1 MQARLMARPKN
12 SEGDARERLVAA
24 AGRGFRTGGFGGA
37 GVDALAKGAGLTSG
51 AFYAHFDSKAEAFR
65 LVVADSLALLRNG
78 VIAFQQRHGRDWR
91 DPFVDF
97 YLGERM
103 QVSLDEACGVPTFS
117 SDVARADDATRAI
130 YEAELGLLV
139 EALAAGFRGAHARA
153 RALALLA
160 VLSGAAAMARA
171 VKDDHIRREIL
182 AAANVAAKAV

>member
-1 MQARLMARPKN
+1 MARSKAN
-12 SEGDARERLVAA
+12 EGDARERLVEA

-51 AFYAHFDSKAEAFR
+51 AFYAQFDSKAEAFR
-65 LVVADSLALLRNG
+65 LAVADSLALLRNG
-78 VIAFQQRHGRDWR
+78 VIAFQERHGRNWR

-103 QVSLDEACGVPTFS
+103 RVALDQACGVPTFS
-117 SDVARADDATRAI
+117 SDVARADDATRAV
-130 YEAELGLLV
+130 YEAELELLV
-139 EALAAGFRGAHARA
+139 QAMAAGFRGAHARE

-171 VKDDHIRREIL
+171 VKADGIRQEVL
-182 AAANVAAKAV
+182 AAANIAAKAI

>member
-1 MQARLMARPKN
+1 MARSKA
-12 SEGDARERLVAA
+12 SEGDARERLVEA

-78 VIAFQQRHGRDWR
+78 VIAFQERHGRNWR

-103 QVSLDEACGVPTFS
+103 QVALDEACGVPTFS
-117 SDVARADDATRAI
+117 ADVARADDATCAI
-130 YEAELGLLV
+130 YQAELEPLV
-139 EALAAGFRGAHARA
+139 DKLAAGFRGAQA
-153 RALALLA
+153 RALSLLS
-160 VLSGAAAMARA
+160 VLPGAAAMARA
-171 VKDDHIRREIL
+171 VKDDRLRQEIL
-182 AAANVAAKAV
+182 AAAIAAAKAI

>member
-1 MQARLMARPKN
+1 MARAKKD
-12 SEGDARERLVAA
+12 EGDARDRLVEA
-24 AGRGFRTGGFGGA
+24 AGRGFRAGGFGGA
-37 GVDALAKGAGLTSG
+37 GVDALAKRAGLTSG

-78 VIAFQQRHGRDWR
+78 VISFQQRHGRNWR

-103 QVSLDEACGVPTFS
+103 QVALDEACGVPTFS

-130 YEAELGLLV
+130 YQAELELLV
-139 EALAAGFRGAHARA
+139 DALAAGFRGANAKA
-153 RALALLA
+153 RALSLLS

-171 VKDDHIRREIL
+171 VKDDRIRQEIL
-182 AAANVAAKAV
+182 GAANTAAKAI

>member
-1 MQARLMARPKN
+1 MARPKN
-12 SEGDARERLVAA
+12 SEGDARERLVEAA
-24 AGRGFRTGGFGGA
+24 ARGFRTGGFGGA

-78 VIAFQQRHGRDWR
+78 VIAFQKRHGRNWR

-103 QVSLDEACGVPTFS
+103 QVGLDQACGVPTFS
-117 SDVARADDATRAI
+117 SDVARADEATRAV
-130 YEAELGLLV
+130 YEAELELLV
-139 EALAAGFRGAHARA
+139 QALAAGFRGAHARE
-153 RALALLA
+153 RGLALLA

-171 VKDDHIRREIL
+171 VKDDRNRREIL
-182 AAANVAAKAV
+182 AAANMAAKAV

>member
-1 MQARLMARPKN
+1 MARPKK
-12 SEGDARERLVAA
+12 SEGDARERLVEA

-78 VIAFQQRHGRDWR
+78 VIAFQERHGRNWR
-91 DPFVDF
+91 NPFVDF

-103 QVSLDEACGVPTFS
+103 QVALDEACGVPTFS
-117 SDVARADDATRAI
+117 SDVARADDATRAVF
-130 YEAELGLLV
+130 EAELELLV
-139 EALAAGFRGAHARA
+139 ETLAAGFRGGHARQ
-153 RALALLA
+153 RALSLLA

-171 VKDDHIRREIL
+171 VKDDNLRREIL
-182 AAANVAAKAV
+182 AAANMAAKAV

>member
-1 MQARLMARPKN
+1 MARSKVG
-12 SEGDARERLVAA
+12 EGDARERLVEA

-78 VIAFQQRHGRDWR
+78 VISFQERHGRNWR

-97 YLGERM
+97 YLGQRM
-103 QVSLDEACGVPTFS
+103 QVALDEACGVPTFS
-117 SDVARADDATRAI
+117 ADVARADDATRAI
-130 YEAELGLLV
+130 YQTELELLV
-139 EALAAGFRGAHARA
+139 DALAAGFRGPHAKA
-153 RALALLA
+153 RALSLLS

-171 VKDDHIRREIL
+171 VKDDRIRQEIL
-182 AAANVAAKAV
+182 GAANSAAKAI

>member
-1 MQARLMARPKN
+1 MPMTRLKKG
-12 SEGDARERLVAA
+12 EGDARERLVGA

-78 VIAFQQRHGRDWR
+78 VIAFQERHGRDWR

-103 QVSLDEACGVPTFS
+103 QVALDEACGVPTFS
-117 SDVARADDATRAI
+117 ADVARADDATRAA
-130 YEAELGLLV
+130 YEAELEALV
-139 EALAAGFRGAHARA
+139 QVLAAGFRGAHAKERA
-153 RALALLA
+153 WSVLA

-171 VKDDHIRREIL
+171 VKDDRVRREIL
-182 AAANVAAKAV
+182 AAANTAAKAI

>member
-1 MQARLMARPKN
+1 MARPRK
-12 SEGDARERLVAA
+12 SEGDARQRLVEA

-37 GVDALAKGAGLTSG
+37 GVDTLAKGAGLTSG

-78 VIAFQQRHGRDWR
+78 VIAFQERHGREWR

-103 QVSLDEACGVPTFS
+103 QVALDQACGVPSFS
-117 SDVARADDATRAI
+117 SDVARADDATRAV
-130 YEAELGLLV
+130 YEAELELLV
-139 EALAAGFRGAHARA
+139 EALAAGFRGAHAKE

-182 AAANVAAKAV
+182 AAANTAAKAV

>member
-1 MQARLMARPKN
+1 MARPRN
-12 SEGDARERLVAA
+12 SDGDARQRLVEA

-65 LVVADSLALLRNG
+65 LVVAEGLAMLRNG
-78 VIAFQQRHGRDWR
+78 ALAFQEKHGRNWR
-91 DPFVDF
+91 DAFIDF

-103 QVSLDEACGVPTFS
+103 QVGLDEACGLPSFS
-117 SDVARADDATRAI
+117 QDVARADDATRAV
-130 YEAELGLLV
+130 YEAEL
-139 EALAAGFRGAHARA
+139 EALAGGFRGVNARE

-171 VKDDHIRREIL
+171 VKDDRARRDIL
-182 AAANVAAKAV
+182 AAANAAAKAI